1 MNFSLIIPVY
11 NNSKSIYELFKR
23 IKNCFD
29 NFNINQDN
37 RLEIVFVDDF
47 SNDSS
52 IKEIELLSQH
62 DFIKIKLISLEI
74 NHGQKYATLIGLKN
88 TSFDKLIVMSC
99 DLQDDPEHLLFF
111 FKKFLNG
118 SKLVVGIRSDTNE
131 NLFKKFTSWLHYKL
145 IRIEVKNYPSGG
157 SDFYGF
163 DRKVFEKYILIDNY
177 FLTLADLFY
186 SVNNY
191 DFFYYKKNI
200 RKHGQSQTSFSARL
214 DLSLDQIIG
223 TSRWPLRLLMFM
235 GSLLAFFSLLSILV
249 LIFIYF
255 YYGTPITGWRSA
267 ISTMLFFFGIL
278 LFSISLLSEY
288 IYRILII
295 LRKPNIE
302 SIKYIKDI

>member
-1 MNFSLIIPVY
+1 
-11 NNSKSIYELFKR
+11 
-23 IKNCFD
+23 
-29 NFNINQDN
+29 
-37 RLEIVFVDDF
+37 
-47 SNDSS
+47 
-52 IKEIELLSQH
+52 
-62 DFIKIKLISLEI
+62 
-74 NHGQKYATLIGLKN
+74 
-88 TSFDKLIVMSC
+88 MSC

-200 RKHGQSQTSFSARL
+200 RKHGKSQTSFSARL
-214 DLSLDQIIG
+214 DLSLDQIIC